1 MFLYHQEIFSYINII
16 RKDLDA
22 DINTV
27 FLKLK
32 RRDSRMFI
40 KFQSCLIIIAQCKP
54 RFHCML
60 QQYFLFKTKQI

>member
-54 RFHCML
+54 CFHCML